1 MTEPLAL
8 VAYERMMPG
17 SQLLV
22 KLRDLGYRSEHVKR
36 LRDLPVAAAEKKP
49 LIVLLD
55 LLWRAE
61 DALDAIG
68 LLSNDPDTEH
78 LPIVAYADMEDERL
92 LEHALHRGAA
102 LVAGDDGILAQLP
115 RLLDQAL
122 EVD

>member
-36 LRDLPVAAAEKKP
+36 LGDLPTAAAAKKP
-49 LIVLLD
+49 MIVLID

-61 DALDAIG
+61 DSLAAIER
-68 LLSNDPDTEH
+68 LANTADTEH
-78 LPIVAYADMEDERL
+78 LPIVAYADMTDESLMER
-92 LEHALHRGAA
+92 ALDKGAA
-102 LVAGDDGILAQLP
+102 LVAGDDGILAQLA

-122 EVD
+122 ELD

>member
-22 KLRDLGYRSEHVKR
+22 KLRDLGYRTEHVR
-36 LRDLPVAAAEKKP
+36 SLRELPGAAVQNKP
-49 LIVLLD
+49 LIVLVD

-61 DALDAIG
+61 DSLDAIA
-68 LLSNDPDTEH
+68 LLANDPATEH
-78 LPIVAYADMEDERL
+78 LPIVAYADMKDESL
-92 LEHALHRGAA
+92 LERALQRGAA
-102 LVAGDDGILAQLP
+102 LVVGDEGILAQLP

>member
-17 SQLLV
+17 SQLLL
-22 KLRDLGYRSEHVKR
+22 KLRDLGYRAEQVRR
-36 LRDLPVAAAEKKP
+36 LRDLPVVAVEKKP

-55 LLWRAE
+55 LLWRDE
-61 DALDAIG
+61 DSLDAIAI
-68 LLSNDPDTEH
+68 LSNDPETEH
-78 LPIVAYADMEDERL
+78 LPIVAYADMKDENL
-92 LEHALHRGAA
+92 LERALHRGAA
-102 LVAGDDGILAQLP
+102 LVAGDDGILSQLP

>member
-22 KLRDLGYRSEHVKR
+22 KLRDLGYRSEHVRR
-36 LRDLPVAAAEKKP
+36 LATLSAAAAEKKP
-49 LIVLLD
+49 LVIVLD
-55 LLWRAE
+55 LLWRTEDSLATIAQLAGAAE
-61 DALDAIG
+61 
-68 LLSNDPDTEH
+68 TEH
-78 LPIVAYADMEDERL
+78 VPILAYADMGDE
-92 LEHALHRGAA
+92 ALMEQALNEGAA